1 MAPLE
6 NLNKYNIILASASP
20 RRRQL
25 LEQLGIDFTVKVIDG
40 LDESYPAG
48 LAWQEIPEYL
58 SRKKAEGHSSLL
70 TPSTMI
76 ITADTLVMLDGKPL
90 GKPADAA
97 EARLMLRN
105 LSGRSHF
112 VITGVTILT
121 MEKST
126 SFSTTTEVFF
136 DSLTDDEIDFYITR
150 FKPLDKAGAY
160 GIQEWIG
167 AAGIRRI
174 EGSYYNVM
182 GLPLHSLYT
191 ALGAF

>member
-25 LEQLGIDFTVKVIDG
+25 LEQLGIDFTVKVIAG

-58 SRKKAEGHSSLL
+58 SRKKAEGHTSLL
-70 TPSTMI
+70 SPDTMI

-97 EARLMLRN
+97 EARRMLRN

-136 DSLTDDEIDFYITR
+136 DTLSDDEIDFYITR
-150 FKPLDKAGAY
+150 FKPMDKAGAY

>member
-1 MAPLE
+1 MAPLD

-191 ALGAF
+191 ALGSF

>member
-97 EARLMLRN
+97 EARRMLRN

-136 DSLTDDEIDFYITR
+136 DTLSDDEIDFYITR
-150 FKPLDKAGAY
+150 FKPMDKAGAY

>member
-150 FKPLDKAGAY
+150 FKPIDKAGAY

>member
-105 LSGRSHF
+105 LSGRSHV

-121 MEKST
+121 ARKST

-136 DSLTDDEIDFYITR
+136 DTLSDDEIDFYIAR

-191 ALGAF
+191 ALGSF

>member
-121 MEKST
+121 ARQST

-150 FKPLDKAGAY
+150 FKPMDKAGAY

-191 ALGAF
+191 ALGSF

>member
-105 LSGRSHF
+105 LSGRSHS

-121 MEKST
+121 ARKST

-150 FKPLDKAGAY
+150 FKPMDKAGAY

-191 ALGAF
+191 ALGSF

>member
-150 FKPLDKAGAY
+150 FKPMDKAGAY

-191 ALGAF
+191 ALSSF

>member
-1 MAPLE
+1 MAPLD

-150 FKPLDKAGAY
+150 FKPIDKAGAY

-191 ALGAF
+191 ALGSF

>member
-25 LEQLGIDFTVKVIDG
+25 LEQLGIDFTVKVIAG

-112 VITGVTILT
+112 VITGVTILI

-150 FKPLDKAGAY
+150 FKPMDKAGAY

-191 ALGAF
+191 ALGSF

>member
-58 SRKKAEGHSSLL
+58 SHKKAEGHASLL
-70 TPSTMI
+70 SPDTMI

-90 GKPADAA
+90 GKPADDA
-97 EARLMLRN
+97 EARKMLRN

-136 DSLTDDEIDFYITR
+136 DTLSDDEIDFYIAR

-191 ALGAF
+191 ALGSF

>member
-48 LAWQEIPEYL
+48 LAWHEIPEYL

-121 MEKST
+121 AWKST

-191 ALGAF
+191 ALGSF

>member
-150 FKPLDKAGAY
+150 FKPMDKAGAY

-191 ALGAF
+191 ELGSF

>member
-58 SRKKAEGHSSLL
+58 SRKKAEGHASLL
-70 TPSTMI
+70 SPDTMI
-76 ITADTLVMLDGKPL
+76 ITADTLVMLDEKPL
-90 GKPADAA
+90 GKPTDAA
-97 EARLMLRN
+97 EARRMLRN

-121 MEKST
+121 MEKSV

-136 DSLTDDEIDFYITR
+136 DSLTDNEIDFYITR
-150 FKPLDKAGAY
+150 FKPMDKAGAY

-191 ALGAF
+191 VLGSF

>member
-150 FKPLDKAGAY
+150 FKPIDKAGAY

-191 ALGAF
+191 ALGSF

>member
-150 FKPLDKAGAY
+150 FKPMDKAGAY

-191 ALGAF
+191 ALGSF

>member
-6 NLNKYNIILASASP
+6 NLNKYKIILASASP

>member
-112 VITGVTILT
+112 VITGVTILI

-150 FKPLDKAGAY
+150 FKPMDKAGAY

-191 ALGAF
+191 ALGSF

>member
-121 MEKST
+121 ARKFT

-150 FKPLDKAGAY
+150 FKPMDKAGAY

-191 ALGAF
+191 ALGSF

>member
-1 MAPLE
+1 MSQM
-6 NLNKYNIILASASP
+6 ILASASP

>member
-1 MAPLE
+1 M
-6 NLNKYNIILASASP
+6 
-20 RRRQL
+20 
-25 LEQLGIDFTVKVIDG
+25 IDG

-121 MEKST
+121 ARKYT
-126 SFSTTTEVFF
+126 SFRTTTEVFF

-150 FKPLDKAGAY
+150 FKPMDKAGAY

-191 ALGAF
+191 ALGSF

>member
-25 LEQLGIDFTVKVIDG
+25 LEQLGIDFTVKVIAG

-76 ITADTLVMLDGKPL
+76 ITADTLVMLDRKPL

-136 DSLTDDEIDFYITR
+136 DTLSDDEIDFYIAR

-191 ALGAF
+191 ALGSF

>member
-136 DSLTDDEIDFYITR
+136 DTLSDDEIDFYITR
-150 FKPLDKAGAY
+150 FKPMDKAGAY

-191 ALGAF
+191 ALGSF

>member
-1 MAPLE
+1 MAPLD
-6 NLNKYNIILASASP
+6 NLNKYNLILASASP

-150 FKPLDKAGAY
+150 FKPMDKAGAY

-191 ALGAF
+191 TLGSF

>member
-150 FKPLDKAGAY
+150 FKPMDKAGAY

-191 ALGAF
+191 TLGSF

>member
-150 FKPLDKAGAY
+150 FKPIDKAGAY

-191 ALGAF
+191 ALGSV

>member
-1 MAPLE
+1 MAPLD

-150 FKPLDKAGAY
+150 FKPIDKAGAY

-191 ALGAF
+191 TLGSF

>member
-1 MAPLE
+1 MAPLD
-6 NLNKYNIILASASP
+6 NLNKYNLILASASP

-121 MEKST
+121 ARKST

-150 FKPLDKAGAY
+150 FKPIDKAGAY

>member
-40 LDESYPAG
+40 LDESYPAS

-70 TPSTMI
+70 TPNTMI

-97 EARLMLRN
+97 EARLMLHR

-121 MEKST
+121 TEKST

-150 FKPLDKAGAY
+150 FKPMDKAGAY

>member
-40 LDESYPAG
+40 LDESYPAE
-48 LAWQEIPEYL
+48 LAWQEIPEYI

-121 MEKST
+121 SLKST

-150 FKPLDKAGAY
+150 FKPMDKAGAY

>member
-150 FKPLDKAGAY
+150 FKPIDKAGAY

-191 ALGAF
+191 TLGSF